1 MFGSRIKELRLALSL
16 SQEVLAEK
24 LGVSRRTISG
34 WEADDSSPNTV
45 QLFALSELG
54 FDVSYI
60 VTGKSSSSGISDEY
74 DEFAKIPV
82 YDVEVSAGHGAF
94 FDSENVQYHMAYR
107 RQWLKSRNLNV
118 NNLSVVVVRG
128 DSMQPTLNDRES
140 ILVDRSSTTPKDG
153 IYVVRSG
160 DVLWVKRLQRMPNN
174 QILLISDNT
183 HYPPIT
189 VDLRDED
196 FQIIGRVVNSSRN
209 FY

>member
-1 MFGSRIKELRLALSL
+1 MFGSRIKELRVALSF
-16 SQEVLAEK
+16 SQETLAEK

-54 FDVSYI
+54 FDVGYI
-60 VTGKSSSSGISDEY
+60 ITGKSSDSRSDGFE
-74 DEFAKIPV
+74 EFAKIPA
-82 YDVEVSAGHGAF
+82 YDVEVSAGNGAF
-94 FDSENVQYHMAYR
+94 FNDENIECYMAYR
-107 RQWLKSRNLNV
+107 KAWLKSRNLNV
-118 NNLSVVVVRG
+118 DNLSVVMVRG
-128 DSMQPTLNDRES
+128 DSMQPTLNDKEY
-140 ILVDRSSTTPKDG
+140 ILIDHATITPKDG

-160 DVLWVKRLQRMPNN
+160 DTLWVKRLQRMPNN

-189 VDLRDED
+189 VDLRDEN

>member
-1 MFGSRIKELRLALSL
+1 MFGSRIKELRVALSF
-16 SQEVLAEK
+16 SQEALAEK
-24 LGVSRRTISG
+24 LGVSRRTVVG
-34 WEADDSSPNTV
+34 WEAEDSSPNTV

-60 VTGKSSSSGISDEY
+60 VTGKSSKASDEY

-82 YDVEVSAGHGAF
+82 YDVEVSAGDGVF
-94 FDSENVQYHMAYR
+94 FNDENMQYHMAYR
-107 RQWLKSRNLNV
+107 KAWLKSRNLNV
-118 NNLSVVVVRG
+118 DSLSVVVVKG
-128 DSMQPTLNDRES
+128 DSMQPTLNDKEY
-140 ILVDRSSTTPKDG
+140 ILIDHASTTPKEG

-189 VDLRDED
+189 VDLRDEN